1 MRKNSGQQN
10 IKHPNPFA
18 STQNKPPTAGFVE
31 LVDEKMKKK
40 PSNKLTAWKAT
51 KMAAKLKKNPEEAQA
66 KITEKALQAFALAQY
81 LERHMRLQ
89 SAMLTIF
96 AFLLVGLGNLVAD
109 LRVGIAATAYGACLA
124 LMEQEHTVCEAHLV
138 NSSHLPHD
146 FLQKGTISNVAQDI
160 ASVEG
165 RIWAV
170 ALLFASV
177 GLLVSGYT
185 FQLYR
190 PWLYSDTDEERR
202 AEAVVRAVWATFP
215 QVGFMLTAAIPA
227 MSGATGLQWA
237 FGAIH
242 NTMAPLAMLAIVT
255 FETVQLSFG
264 ERAFTR
270 FFGSAEEAHRIE
282 TELSHRGERL
292 TPLVLTQKLRVLTL
306 LVAWACGLTFVSL
319 QVTGRHCHRHST
331 PPLLPPP
338 PPPPHLLHHPSV
350 QGYLAF
356 CVNHSYVI
364 ALLSY
369 GSEVGGTIL
378 AFLLPALAGIHHM
391 CRKGKKNDVAGRIE
405 REKLIKPEDDT
416 SSSDDEPPPR
426 IDPNRASLV

>member
-1 MRKNSGQQN
+1 MRKNSGQQH

-18 STQNKPPTAGFVE
+18 PTQNKPPTAGFVE

-160 ASVEG
+160 SSVEG

-319 QVTGRHCHRHST
+319 QVMGRHCHRHLHHYHHHLLHLTSST
-331 PPLLPPP
+331 SPPPPSLSAGVPRLLRQPLVRHRPPLVRLGGGRHHPRLPPP
-338 PPPPHLLHHPSV
+338 RTRRHPPHVP
-350 QGYLAF
+350 QGQ
-356 CVNHSYVI
+356 
-364 ALLSY
+364 
-369 GSEVGGTIL
+369 E
-378 AFLLPALAGIHHM
+378 
-391 CRKGKKNDVAGRIE
+391 E
-405 REKLIKPEDDT
+405 
-416 SSSDDEPPPR
+416 
-426 IDPNRASLV
+426 

>member
-1 MRKNSGQQN
+1 M
-10 IKHPNPFA
+10 
-18 STQNKPPTAGFVE
+18 
-31 LVDEKMKKK
+31 
-40 PSNKLTAWKAT
+40 
-51 KMAAKLKKNPEEAQA
+51 
-66 KITEKALQAFALAQY
+66 
-81 LERHMRLQ
+81 
-89 SAMLTIF
+89 
-96 AFLLVGLGNLVAD
+96 
-109 LRVGIAATAYGACLA
+109 
-124 LMEQEHTVCEAHLV
+124 CEAHLV

-160 ASVEG
+160 ASVE

-170 ALLFASV
+170 PPPPFPPPVVAPAP
-177 GLLVSGYT
+177 

-202 AEAVVRAVWATFP
+202 AEAVARMGDVPAGRLHAA
-215 QVGFMLTAAIPA
+215 AAIPA

-282 TELSHRGERL
+282 TELSHRGERPRGSSL
-292 TPLVLTQKLRVLTL
+292 GAIRRTGRPSSSPLQASGSLRSCSRRSC
-306 LVAWACGLTFVSL
+306 ACSRCSSRGRAASTFVSL
-319 QVTGRHCHRHST
+319 QVTGRHCHRH
-331 PPLLPPP
+331 
-338 PPPPHLLHHPSV
+338 LHHHLHHHLHLTSSTIPPCRATSPS
-350 QGYLAF
+350 ASTTRTSSPSS
-356 CVNHSYVI
+356 HTARRWAAPS
-364 ALLSY
+364 SP
-369 GSEVGGTIL
+369 SSS
-378 AFLLPALAGIHHM
+378 ALAGIHHM

>member
-1 MRKNSGQQN
+1 MRKNSGQQH

-160 ASVEG
+160 SSVEG
-165 RIWAV
+165 
-170 ALLFASV
+170 AS
-177 GLLVSGYT
+177 GRWRSSSRRSGC
-185 FQLYR
+185 
-190 PWLYSDTDEERR
+190 SSR
-202 AEAVVRAVWATFP
+202 ATRSSSTGRGSTP
-215 QVGFMLTAAIPA
+215 TPTR
-227 MSGATGLQWA
+227 SGAPRPSCARCGRRSRRWA
-237 FGAIH
+237 
-242 NTMAPLAMLAIVT
+242 
-255 FETVQLSFG
+255 S
-264 ERAFTR
+264 
-270 FFGSAEEAHRIE
+270 
-282 TELSHRGERL
+282 
-292 TPLVLTQKLRVLTL
+292 
-306 LVAWACGLTFVSL
+306 C
-319 QVTGRHCHRHST
+319 
-331 PPLLPPP
+331 
-338 PPPPHLLHHPSV
+338 
-350 QGYLAF
+350 
-356 CVNHSYVI
+356 
-364 ALLSY
+364 
-369 GSEVGGTIL
+369 
-378 AFLLPALAGIHHM
+378 
-391 CRKGKKNDVAGRIE
+391 
-405 REKLIKPEDDT
+405 
-416 SSSDDEPPPR
+416 
-426 IDPNRASLV
+426 

>member
-1 MRKNSGQQN
+1 MG
-10 IKHPNPFA
+10 A
-18 STQNKPPTAGFVE
+18 SLFFVPRVKFV
-31 LVDEKMKKK
+31 LRGV
-40 PSNKLTAWKAT
+40 
-51 KMAAKLKKNPEEAQA
+51 
-66 KITEKALQAFALAQY
+66 
-81 LERHMRLQ
+81 LEV
-89 SAMLTIF
+89 TF
-96 AFLLVGLGNLVAD
+96 
-109 LRVGIAATAYGACLA
+109 LA
-124 LMEQEHTVCEAHLV
+124 LLSYVLLFV
-138 NSSHLPHD
+138 PHNQVPHQQASNPARAIAD
-146 FLQKGTISNVAQDI
+146 AFLQKISP
-160 ASVEG
+160 G
-165 RIWAV
+165 RC
-170 ALLFASV
+170 
-177 GLLVSGYT
+177 
-185 FQLYR
+185 
-190 PWLYSDTDEERR
+190 
-202 AEAVVRAVWATFP
+202 VRASGSLWA
-215 QVGFMLTAAIPA
+215 
-227 MSGATGLQWA
+227 
-237 FGAIH
+237 
-242 NTMAPLAMLAIVT
+242 
-255 FETVQLSFG
+255 QL
-264 ERAFTR
+264 
-270 FFGSAEEAHRIE
+270 H
-282 TELSHRGERL
+282 LSE
-292 TPLVLTQKLRVLTL
+292 VL

>member
-1 MRKNSGQQN
+1 
-10 IKHPNPFA
+10 
-18 STQNKPPTAGFVE
+18 
-31 LVDEKMKKK
+31 
-40 PSNKLTAWKAT
+40 
-51 KMAAKLKKNPEEAQA
+51 
-66 KITEKALQAFALAQY
+66 
-81 LERHMRLQ
+81 
-89 SAMLTIF
+89 
-96 AFLLVGLGNLVAD
+96 
-109 LRVGIAATAYGACLA
+109 
-124 LMEQEHTVCEAHLV
+124 
-138 NSSHLPHD
+138 
-146 FLQKGTISNVAQDI
+146 
-160 ASVEG
+160 
-165 RIWAV
+165 
-170 ALLFASV
+170 
-177 GLLVSGYT
+177 
-185 FQLYR
+185 
-190 PWLYSDTDEERR
+190 
-202 AEAVVRAVWATFP
+202 
-215 QVGFMLTAAIPA
+215 

-282 TELSHRGERL
+282 TELSHRGERPRNSAQFGAIQRNSLSLLFTSTGEKL

-391 CRKGKKNDVAGRIE
+391 CRRARKRRRQLLE
-405 REKLIKPEDDT
+405 RELIKPEDDT
-416 SSSDDEPPPR
+416 SSSDDELPPR
-426 IDPNRASLV
+426 IGRPRR

>member
-1 MRKNSGQQN
+1 MRKNSGQQH

-160 ASVEG
+160 SSVEG

-319 QVTGRHCHRHST
+319 QVTGRHCHRH
-331 PPLLPPP
+331 LHHH
-338 PPPPHLLHHPSV
+338 HLLHHH
-350 QGYLAF
+350 L
-356 CVNHSYVI
+356 H
-364 ALLSY
+364 L
-369 GSEVGGTIL
+369 
-378 AFLLPALAGIHHM
+378 
-391 CRKGKKNDVAGRIE
+391 
-405 REKLIKPEDDT
+405 T
-416 SSSDDEPPPR
+416 SSTIPICRATSPSASTTRTSSPSSRTARRWAAPSSPSSSPHSPASTTCAARARRMTSPAASSARSSSSPR
-426 IDPNRASLV
+426 TTRRRPTTSLRRGSTRTARR

>member
-1 MRKNSGQQN
+1 
-10 IKHPNPFA
+10 
-18 STQNKPPTAGFVE
+18 
-31 LVDEKMKKK
+31 
-40 PSNKLTAWKAT
+40 
-51 KMAAKLKKNPEEAQA
+51 
-66 KITEKALQAFALAQY
+66 
-81 LERHMRLQ
+81 
-89 SAMLTIF
+89 
-96 AFLLVGLGNLVAD
+96 
-109 LRVGIAATAYGACLA
+109 
-124 LMEQEHTVCEAHLV
+124 
-138 NSSHLPHD
+138 
-146 FLQKGTISNVAQDI
+146 
-160 ASVEG
+160 
-165 RIWAV
+165 
-170 ALLFASV
+170 
-177 GLLVSGYT
+177 
-185 FQLYR
+185 
-190 PWLYSDTDEERR
+190 
-202 AEAVVRAVWATFP
+202 
-215 QVGFMLTAAIPA
+215 MLTAAIPA

-319 QVTGRHCHRHST
+319 QVMGRHCRHHRRLLLLYCHLHHHLHLHLTSST
-331 PPLLPPP
+331 SPPP
-338 PPPPHLLHHPSV
+338 PSHL

>member
-1 MRKNSGQQN
+1 M
-10 IKHPNPFA
+10 FA
-18 STQNKPPTAGFVE
+18 NVVRIGCARRTA
-31 LVDEKMKKK
+31 
-40 PSNKLTAWKAT
+40 SCASAT
-51 KMAAKLKKNPEEAQA
+51 RRRSDTDRASCQ
-66 KITEKALQAFALAQY
+66 
-81 LERHMRLQ
+81 
-89 SAMLTIF
+89 
-96 AFLLVGLGNLVAD
+96 
-109 LRVGIAATAYGACLA
+109 
-124 LMEQEHTVCEAHLV
+124 
-138 NSSHLPHD
+138 
-146 FLQKGTISNVAQDI
+146 GTISNVAQDI
-160 ASVEG
+160 SSVEG

-282 TELSHRGERL
+282 TELSHRGERPRNSAQFGAILRNFLSLLFTSTGEKL

-306 LVAWACGLTFVSL
+306 LGDFLFVLLLPLALDPHQRLLARDDPVLGQAHGDGHRRARAARHADPVKDPDLSILQGEFSLHLLAQLLAHQPGMGEDLFKGRGGQILKRGVQVGADGPDCARSAAACGGHAAHHRGRVNTKGAPSHGAGSSRAVSSQALTLTQRQYTHVRSAPASAPHAK
-319 QVTGRHCHRHST
+319 GHAR
-331 PPLLPPP
+331 LL
-338 PPPPHLLHHPSV
+338 
-350 QGYLAF
+350 GA
-356 CVNHSYVI
+356 
-364 ALLSY
+364 AW
-369 GSEVGGTIL
+369 
-378 AFLLPALAGIHHM
+378 
-391 CRKGKKNDVAGRIE
+391 RR
-405 REKLIKPEDDT
+405 
-416 SSSDDEPPPR
+416 
-426 IDPNRASLV
+426 

>member
-1 MRKNSGQQN
+1 MRKNSGQQH

-18 STQNKPPTAGFVE
+18 PTQNKPPTAGFVE

-160 ASVEG
+160 SSVEG

-319 QVTGRHCHRHST
+319 QVMGRRSHYHC
-331 PPLLPPP
+331 
-338 PPPPHLLHHPSV
+338 HLLHH
-350 QGYLAF
+350 
-356 CVNHSYVI
+356 
-364 ALLSY
+364 
-369 GSEVGGTIL
+369 
-378 AFLLPALAGIHHM
+378 HH
-391 CRKGKKNDVAGRIE
+391 
-405 REKLIKPEDDT
+405 LHLT
-416 SSSDDEPPPR
+416 SSTIPICRATSPSASTTRTSSPSSRTARRWAAPSSPSSSPR
-426 IDPNRASLV
+426 SPASTTCAARGRRTTWPAASSARSSSSPRTTRRRPTTSLRRGSTRTARR

>member
-1 MRKNSGQQN
+1 MRKNSGQQH

-18 STQNKPPTAGFVE
+18 PTQNKPPTAGFVE
-31 LVDEKMKKK
+31 LVDEKMKKPK
-40 PSNKLTAWKAT
+40 NKHTAWKAT
-51 KMAAKLKKNPEEAQA
+51 RMAAKLAKDPEKTQA

-160 ASVEG
+160 SSVEG

-282 TELSHRGERL
+282 TELSHRGER
-292 TPLVLTQKLRVLTL
+292 PRNSAQFS
-306 LVAWACGLTFVSL
+306 A
-319 QVTGRHCHRHST
+319 
-331 PPLLPPP
+331 
-338 PPPPHLLHHPSV
+338 
-350 QGYLAF
+350 
-356 CVNHSYVI
+356 
-364 ALLSY
+364 
-369 GSEVGGTIL
+369 IL
-378 AFLLPALAGIHHM
+378 
-391 CRKGKKNDVAGRIE
+391 
-405 REKLIKPEDDT
+405 
-416 SSSDDEPPPR
+416 
-426 IDPNRASLV
+426 

>member
-1 MRKNSGQQN
+1 MRKNSGQQH

-18 STQNKPPTAGFVE
+18 PTQNKPPTAGFVE
-31 LVDEKMKKK
+31 LVDEKMKKPK
-40 PSNKLTAWKAT
+40 NKHTAWKAT
-51 KMAAKLKKNPEEAQA
+51 RMAAKLAKDPEKTQA

-160 ASVEG
+160 SSVEG

-282 TELSHRGERL
+282 TELSHRGERPRNSAQFCAILRNSLSLLFTSTGERL

-319 QVTGRHCHRHST
+319 QVMGRHCHRHR
-331 PPLLPPP
+331 
-338 PPPPHLLHHPSV
+338 HLHHHR
-350 QGYLAF
+350 L
-356 CVNHSYVI
+356 H
-364 ALLSY
+364 L
-369 GSEVGGTIL
+369 
-378 AFLLPALAGIHHM
+378 
-391 CRKGKKNDVAGRIE
+391 
-405 REKLIKPEDDT
+405 T
-416 SSSDDEPPPR
+416 SSTIPTC
-426 IDPNRASLV
+426 RATSPSASTTRTSSPSSRTARRWAAPSSPSSSPHSPASTTCAARARRMTSPAASSARS

>member
-1 MRKNSGQQN
+1 MHV
-10 IKHPNPFA
+10 I
-18 STQNKPPTAGFVE
+18 
-31 LVDEKMKKK
+31 
-40 PSNKLTAWKAT
+40 
-51 KMAAKLKKNPEEAQA
+51 
-66 KITEKALQAFALAQY
+66 
-81 LERHMRLQ
+81 
-89 SAMLTIF
+89 
-96 AFLLVGLGNLVAD
+96 
-109 LRVGIAATAYGACLA
+109 GAV
-124 LMEQEHTVCEAHLV
+124 Q
-138 NSSHLPHD
+138 
-146 FLQKGTISNVAQDI
+146 
-160 ASVEG
+160 G

-282 TELSHRGERL
+282 TELSHRGEKL

-319 QVTGRHCHRHST
+319 QVTGRHCHRH
-331 PPLLPPP
+331 LHHH
-338 PPPPHLLHHPSV
+338 HLLHHH
-350 QGYLAF
+350 L
-356 CVNHSYVI
+356 H
-364 ALLSY
+364 L
-369 GSEVGGTIL
+369 
-378 AFLLPALAGIHHM
+378 
-391 CRKGKKNDVAGRIE
+391 
-405 REKLIKPEDDT
+405 T
-416 SSSDDEPPPR
+416 SSTIPICRATSPSASTTRTSSPSSHTARRGAAPSSPSSSPHSPASTTCAARARRMTSPAASSARSSSSPR
-426 IDPNRASLV
+426 TTRRRPTTSLRRGSTRTARR

>member
-1 MRKNSGQQN
+1 
-10 IKHPNPFA
+10 
-18 STQNKPPTAGFVE
+18 
-31 LVDEKMKKK
+31 
-40 PSNKLTAWKAT
+40 
-51 KMAAKLKKNPEEAQA
+51 MAAKLKKNPEEAQA

-160 ASVEG
+160 SSVEG

-215 QVGFMLTAAIPA
+215 QVGFMLPAAIPA

-282 TELSHRGERL
+282 TELSHRGERPRNSAQFGAILRNFLSLLFTSTGEKL
-292 TPLVLTQKLRVLTL
+292 TPLVLTRSC
-306 LVAWACGLTFVSL
+306 ACSRCSSR
-319 QVTGRHCHRHST
+319 GRAASR
-331 PPLLPPP
+331 
-338 PPPPHLLHHPSV
+338 
-350 QGYLAF
+350 
-356 CVNHSYVI
+356 
-364 ALLSY
+364 
-369 GSEVGGTIL
+369 
-378 AFLLPALAGIHHM
+378 
-391 CRKGKKNDVAGRIE
+391 
-405 REKLIKPEDDT
+405 
-416 SSSDDEPPPR
+416 SSSCR
-426 IDPNRASLV
+426 

>member
-1 MRKNSGQQN
+1 MRKNSGQQH

-18 STQNKPPTAGFVE
+18 PTQNKPPTAGFVE
-31 LVDEKMKKK
+31 LVDEKMKKPK
-40 PSNKLTAWKAT
+40 NKHTAWKAT
-51 KMAAKLKKNPEEAQA
+51 RMAAKLAKDPEKTQA

-160 ASVEG
+160 SSVEG

-319 QVTGRHCHRHST
+319 QVTGRHCHRH
-331 PPLLPPP
+331 LHHH
-338 PPPPHLLHHPSV
+338 HLLHHH
-350 QGYLAF
+350 L
-356 CVNHSYVI
+356 H
-364 ALLSY
+364 L
-369 GSEVGGTIL
+369 
-378 AFLLPALAGIHHM
+378 
-391 CRKGKKNDVAGRIE
+391 
-405 REKLIKPEDDT
+405 T
-416 SSSDDEPPPR
+416 SSTIP
-426 IDPNRASLV
+426 ICRATSPSASTTRTSSPSSRTARRWAAPSSPSSSPHSPASTTCAARARRMTSPAASSARS